1 MRDKR
6 FEHRYLTLKLA
17 DVKKYLTRDQQ
28 EQLEDLAN
36 AVADGRNA
44 DGKQQVEG
52 IFITNDWPE
61 YQSASAA
68 LYNRIS
74 GKDIYKGHPNL
85 ADMMSTHVDSLITIL
100 ERVAAEDVEED
111 TGYLNHEIRA
121 LRDIKAAIE
130 VEKSQCLM
138 K

>member
-52 IFITNDWPE
+52 IFIERDWPE
-61 YQSASAA
+61 YQSASAV

-130 VEKSQCLM
+130 AEKS

>member
-1 MRDKR
+1 MKDKR
-6 FEHRYLTLKLA
+6 FERRYMVIKMKDLQAQPAYIRDSA
-17 DVKKYLTRDQQ
+17 DDVCDAINQDRTAAGKG
-28 EQLEDLAN
+28 DL
-36 AVADGRNA
+36 
-44 DGKQQVEG
+44 EG
-52 IFITNDWPE
+52 IFIERDWPE

-130 VEKSQCLM
+130 AEKSNAV
-138 K
+138 

>member
-6 FEHRYLTLKLA
+6 FEHRYMTLKLT

-28 EQLEDLAN
+28 EQLEDLSN
-36 AVADGRNA
+36 AIADGRKVE
-44 DGKQQVEG
+44 GKQQVEG
-52 IFITNDWPE
+52 IYIERDWPE

-85 ADMMSTHVDSLITIL
+85 ADMVSTHVDSLINIL
-100 ERVAAEDVEED
+100 ERVKAEDTEDD
-111 TGYLNHEIRA
+111 TGYIDHEIGA
-121 LRDIKAAIE
+121 LRDIQNAIRQE
-130 VEKSQCLM
+130 LN
-138 K
+138 

>member
-6 FEHRYLTLKLA
+6 FEHRYMTLKLV

-28 EQLEDLAN
+28 EQLEDLSN
-36 AVADGRNA
+36 AIADGRKV

-52 IFITNDWPE
+52 IFIERDWPE

-85 ADMMSTHVDSLITIL
+85 ADMVSTHVDSLVRIL
-100 ERVAAEDVEED
+100 ERVKAEDTEDD
-111 TGYLNHEIRA
+111 TGYIDHEIGA
-121 LRDIKAAIE
+121 LRDIQNAIRQE
-130 VEKSQCLM
+130 LN
-138 K
+138 

>member
-6 FEHRYLTLKLA
+6 FEHRYMTLKLT

-28 EQLEDLAN
+28 EQLEDLSN
-36 AVADGRNA
+36 AIADGRKV

-52 IFITNDWPE
+52 IFIERDWPE
-61 YQSASAA
+61 YQSASAT

-85 ADMMSTHVDSLITIL
+85 ADMVSTHVDSLINIL
-100 ERVAAEDVEED
+100 ERVKAEDTEDD
-111 TGYLNHEIRA
+111 TGYIDHEIGA
-121 LRDIKAAIE
+121 LRDIQNAIRQE
-130 VEKSQCLM
+130 LN
-138 K
+138 

>member
-6 FEHRYLTLKLA
+6 FEHRYTTLKLT

-28 EQLEDLAN
+28 EQLEDLSN
-36 AVADGRNA
+36 AIADGRKV

-52 IFITNDWPE
+52 IYIERDWPE

-85 ADMMSTHVDSLITIL
+85 ADMMSTHVDSLIAIL
-100 ERVAAEDVEED
+100 KHAPARDEDERL
-111 TGYLNHEIRA
+111 YILHEIQA
-121 LRDIKAAIE
+121 LLDIKAAIE
-130 VEKSQCLM
+130 AEKSNAL
-138 K
+138 

>member
-1 MRDKR
+1 MKDKR
-6 FEHRYLTLKLA
+6 FENRYLVLKHA
-17 DVKKYLTRDQQ
+17 DVKQYLTRDQR
-28 EQLEDLAN
+28 EAMEDLTDI
-36 AVADGRNA
+36 VVLGRA
-44 DGKQQVEG
+44 AEGKGVTEG
-52 IFITNDWPE
+52 IFIANDWPE

-85 ADMMSTHVDSLITIL
+85 ADMMSTHVDSLIRIL

-121 LRDIKAAIE
+121 LLDIKAAIE
-130 VEKSQCLM
+130 AEKSNAL
-138 K
+138 

>member
-1 MRDKR
+1 MKDKR
-6 FEHRYLTLKLA
+6 FEHRHMTLKLS

-28 EQLEDLAN
+28 EQLEDLSN
-36 AVADGRNA
+36 AIADGRKA

-52 IFITNDWPE
+52 IFIERDWPE

-85 ADMMSTHVDSLITIL
+85 ADMMSTHVDSLIAIL
-100 ERVAAEDVEED
+100 KHAPARDEDEKL
-111 TGYLNHEIRA
+111 YILHEIQA
-121 LRDIKAAIE
+121 LLDIKAAIE
-130 VEKSQCLM
+130 AEKSNDL
-138 K
+138 

>member
-6 FEHRYLTLKLA
+6 FEHRYMTLKLA

-28 EQLEDLAN
+28 EQLEDLSN
-36 AVADGRNA
+36 AIADGRKA

-52 IFITNDWPE
+52 IFIERDWPE

-85 ADMMSTHVDSLITIL
+85 ADMVSTHVDSLINIL
-100 ERVAAEDVEED
+100 ERVKAEDTEDD
-111 TGYLNHEIRA
+111 TGYIDHEIGA
-121 LRDIKAAIE
+121 LRDIQNAIRQE
-130 VEKSQCLM
+130 LN
-138 K
+138 